1 MLNFIKKTLMNR
13 EQNYSSEPVYGQ
25 EKTKIAAGVI
35 LLEAAH
41 ADNTCTAEELGHVI
55 ETLRSDFKL
64 SEEQAKEL
72 VELANRER
80 KNAVDLFEFTNHINN
95 EFNKEEKKAV
105 LQAVWHIIYIDGQ
118 LEKHEDYF
126 ARKLTHLLRLTP
138 DDMIA
143 AKLQA
148 RKEVQ

>member
-1 MLNFIKKTLMNR
+1 MFHFIRKTLINR
-13 EQNYSSEPVYGQ
+13 DKNFSAEPVERQ
-25 EKTKIAAGVI
+25 EKTRIAAGVI
-35 LLEAAH
+35 LLEAAY
-41 ADNTCTAEELGHVI
+41 ADDTCTAEELDHVI

-64 SEEQAKEL
+64 SEEQARDL
-72 VELANRER
+72 VDLAYRER

-95 EFNKEEKKAV
+95 EFSKEEKKAV
-105 LQAVWHIIYIDGQ
+105 LQAVWRIIHIDGQ

-126 ARKLTHLLRLTP
+126 ARKLTHLLRLAP

-148 RKEVQ
+148 RKELQ

>member
-1 MLNFIKKTLMNR
+1 MLNFIRRTLLNKSQDLSAESFGR
-13 EQNYSSEPVYGQ
+13 EER
-25 EKTKIAAGVI
+25 TRIAASVI

-41 ADNTCTAEELGHVI
+41 ADNECTKEELEHVI

-64 SEEQAKEL
+64 SQEHAEDL
-72 VELANRER
+72 VELAHHER
-80 KNAVDLFEFTNHINN
+80 KNAVDLFEFTNHINS
-95 EFNKEEKKAV
+95 EFSKAEKKAV
-105 LQAVWHIIYIDGQ
+105 LQAVWRIIHLDGQ
-118 LEKHEDYF
+118 LEKHEDHF

-148 RKEVQ
+148 REETY